1 MPNHEKAKA
10 QVMAQITIRPVLTKK
25 DQIAFLKVPFPIYAE
40 DKNWVAPLFLE
51 RLEHLSEKKNHYF
64 KHAEAQLFIAEKDA
78 KPVGRISAQICQLH
92 QERYKDA
99 TGQFGFLEAVDDPAV
114 FAALFKTAEDW
125 LRAKGMKRVL
135 GPFSF
140 SINDEIGLLIDGFD
154 TIPNMMMGHA
164 PRSYLKRVEEQGY
177 TKAKDVLAYEFD
189 NVKGL
194 PPTMRKMVARMM
206 ASGDLTVRPL
216 NKKNMASEIDI
227 VMDIFNDAWSENWN
241 FVPFTKA
248 EIEMLVQLFK
258 MLLDAKAV
266 QIASWKG
273 EPAAFVIA
281 IANINEWFQG
291 LDGQVLPFG
300 IFKLLPKVLSGRSRS
315 VRVPLMGVKK
325 KFQDGALGAGLALAT
340 IQAASDHV
348 ISKGVTHGEFS
359 WILEDN
365 MRVRH
370 ILESMGARVYKTYRV
385 FEKQL

>member
-1 MPNHEKAKA
+1 MSS
-10 QVMAQITIRPVLTKK
+10 ISIRPVLNKK
-25 DQIAFLKVPFPIYAE
+25 DQITFLKVPFPIYAS
-40 DKNWVAPLFLE
+40 DPNWVAPLFLE
-51 RLEHLSEKKNHYF
+51 RFEHLSEKKNPYF
-64 KHAEAQLFIAEKDA
+64 QHATAQLFIAEKDG
-78 KPVGRISAQICQLH
+78 KPVGRISAQVCQLH

-99 TGQFGFLEAVDDPAV
+99 TGQFGFLEAVDDPEV
-114 FAALFKTAEDW
+114 FAALFKAAEDW
-125 LRAKGMKRVL
+125 LRAKGMKRAL

-140 SINDEIGLLIDGFD
+140 SINDETGLLIDGFD
-154 TIPNMMMGHA
+154 TMPNMMMGHA
-164 PRSYLKRVEEQGY
+164 TRYYQKRVEEQGF

-194 PPTMRKMVARMM
+194 PPTMRKMVDRMM
-206 ASGDLTVRPL
+206 ASGDLTIRPL

-241 FVPFTKA
+241 YVPFTRA
-248 EIEMLVQLFK
+248 EVAMLAQLFK

-273 EPAAFVIA
+273 EPAAFCLA

-291 LDGQVLPFG
+291 LNGRVLSFG
-300 IFKLLPKVLSGRSRS
+300 LFKLLPRVISGRSRS

-325 KFQDGALGAGLALAT
+325 KFQDGAIGAGLALAT
-340 IQAASDHV
+340 IRASSDHV

-365 MRVRH
+365 LRVRH
-370 ILESMGARVYKTYRV
+370 VLESMGAHVYKTYRV
-385 FEKQL
+385 YEKSL

>member
-1 MPNHEKAKA
+1 MSS
-10 QVMAQITIRPVLTKK
+10 ITIRPVLNKK
-25 DQIAFLKVPFPIYAE
+25 DQTTFLKVPFPIYAG
-40 DKNWVAPLFLE
+40 DPNWVAPLFLE
-51 RLEHLSEKKNHYF
+51 RFEHLSEKKNPYF
-64 KHAEAQLFIAEKDA
+64 QHATAQLFIAEKDG
-78 KPVGRISAQICQLH
+78 KPVGRISAQVCQLH

-99 TGQFGFLEAVDDPAV
+99 TGQFGFLEAVDDPEV
-114 FAALFKTAEDW
+114 FAALFKAAGDW

-164 PRSYLKRVEEQGY
+164 TRYYQKRVEEQGF

-189 NVKGL
+189 SIKGL
-194 PPTMRKMVARMM
+194 PPTMRRMVDRMM
-206 ASGDLTVRPL
+206 ASGDLTLRPL

-241 FVPFTKA
+241 YVPFTRA
-248 EIEMLVQLFK
+248 EVAMLAQLFK

-273 EPAAFVIA
+273 EPAAFCLA

-291 LDGQVLPFG
+291 LDGKVLPFG
-300 IFKLLPKVLSGRSRS
+300 IFKLLPRVISGRSRS

-325 KFQDGALGAGLALAT
+325 KFQDGAIGAGLALAT
-340 IQAASDHV
+340 IRAASDHV

-370 ILESMGARVYKTYRV
+370 LLESMGSRVYKTYRV
-385 FEKQL
+385 YEKSL

>member
-1 MPNHEKAKA
+1 MP
-10 QVMAQITIRPVLTKK
+10 QITVRPVQNKK
-25 DQIAFLKVPFPIYAE
+25 DQTTFLKVPFPIYAN
-40 DKNWVAPLFLE
+40 DSKWVAPLFLE
-51 RLEHLSEKKNHYF
+51 RFEHLSEKKNPYF
-64 KHAEAQLFIAEKDA
+64 QHAEAQLFIAEQDG
-78 KPVGRISAQICQLH
+78 KPVGRISAQICKLH
-92 QERYKDA
+92 QERYQDS

-114 FAALFKTAEDW
+114 FAALFKTAEAW
-125 LRAKGMKRVL
+125 LRHRGMKRAL

-140 SINDEIGLLIDGFD
+140 SINDELGLLIDGFN

-164 PRSYLKRVEEQGY
+164 PRYYQKRVEDQGY
-177 TKAKDVLAYEFD
+177 VKAKDVYAYEFD
-189 NVKGL
+189 SVKGL
-194 PPTMRKMVARMM
+194 PPLMRKMVDRMM

-227 VMDIFNDAWSENWN
+227 VMEIFNDAWSENWN
-241 FVPFTKA
+241 YVPFTRA
-248 EIEMLVQLFK
+248 EVAMLAQLFK

-273 EPAAFVIA
+273 EPAAFCLA

-291 LDGQVLPFG
+291 LDGKVMPFG
-300 IFKLLPKVLSGRSRS
+300 IFKLLPRILSGRSRS

-325 KFQDGALGAGLALAT
+325 KFQDGALGAGLALAS
-340 IQAASDHV
+340 IRAASDHV

-370 ILESMGARVYKTYRV
+370 MLESMGSRIYKTYRIY
-385 FEKQL
+385 EKPL